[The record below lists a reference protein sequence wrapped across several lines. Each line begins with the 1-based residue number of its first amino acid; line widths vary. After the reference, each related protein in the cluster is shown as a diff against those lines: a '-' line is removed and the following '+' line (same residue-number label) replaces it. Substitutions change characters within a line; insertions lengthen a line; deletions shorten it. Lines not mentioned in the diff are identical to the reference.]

1 MSTGFQGRFVS
12 IYEHQFL
19 LFGDTNMY
27 YFIFCTLSIISF
39 SNAIADDLIVGTTS
53 GYAPYVSINAE
64 GEYEGFDID
73 IAKALANKLGRRLV
87 IKDFGSMPAL
97 ILALKQNKADILIW
111 SISITQER
119 QKQMA
124 MIYYQGE
131 KTTSLPLLFWG
142 EVPDTIKNLEDMANY
157 PNAVISVEA
166 GSFQENVLLSVPG
179 LNLKQVEKVCDA
191 VLELKYGKSQ
201 AVLVDNSQKIK
212 YMEKFPK
219 IKSLSINLPESKQS
233 MGNGICLNSNNKDL
247 IEAVQKAV
255 NELFNDGIIA
265 NLEVKWKLKE

>member
-1 MSTGFQGRFVS
+1 
-12 IYEHQFL
+12 
-19 LFGDTNMY
+19 MY
-27 YFIFCTLSIISF
+27 YFIFCILSIISF
-39 SNAIADDLIVGTTS
+39 ASTTIAEELVVGTTS

-73 IAKALANKLGRRLV
+73 IAKALADKLGRRLV

-97 ILALKQNKADILIW
+97 ILAIKQNKADALIW

-124 MIYYQGE
+124 MVYYQGE
-131 KTTSLPLLFWG
+131 KVTSLPLLFW
-142 EVPDTIKNLEDMANY
+142 EEIPNNIKGLEDMANN

-179 LNLKQVEKVCDA
+179 LNLKQVDKVSDA
-191 VLELKYGKSQ
+191 ILELKYGKSQ
-201 AVLVDNSQKIK
+201 AALIDNSLKSI

-219 IKSLSINLPESKQS
+219 LKSLTISLPESKQS
-233 MGNGICLNSNNKDL
+233 MGNGICLNSNNIDL
-247 IEAVQKAV
+247 IAAIQKAV
-255 NELFNDGIIA
+255 NELFSDGTIA
-265 NLEVKWKLKE
+265 NLETKWKLKE